1 VGGGSRA
8 LPTGWSLIAVGDSP
22 TALQFNVAVS
32 ASGTA
37 ATTTPAPQNVTSLW
51 AWDASK
57 QRWAFWSPSLLN
69 DGTLAAFLAQQ
80 NYLDLNSLATTP
92 TGTLAPAT
100 GVWVQRP

>member
-22 TALQFNVAVS
+22 TPLQFNLALS

-69 DGTLAAFLAQQ
+69 DGTLAGYLTQQ
-80 NYLDLNSLATTP
+80 NYLDFNSLATTP
-92 TGTLAPAT
+92 TGAIAPAT
-100 GVWVQRP
+100 GFWVQRP